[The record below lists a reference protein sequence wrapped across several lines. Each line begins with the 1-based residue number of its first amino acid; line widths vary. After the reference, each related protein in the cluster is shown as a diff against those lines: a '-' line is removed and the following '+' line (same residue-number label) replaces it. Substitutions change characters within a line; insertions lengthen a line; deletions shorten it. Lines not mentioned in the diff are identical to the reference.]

1 MQEILLSLSERVVLP
16 TVMRELHQQLDRLQQ
31 AWPDSRRDAATCRVV
46 ADLGGLQ
53 QVDTSVLALILQLDR
68 QVRTHT
74 AQPLRIRS
82 APQNLR
88 ALARLTSL
96 SSVLEWE

>member
-1 MQEILLSLSERVVLP
+1 MQEIVLSLSERVVLA
-16 TVMRELHQQLDRLQQ
+16 TVMRELHLQRDHLQQ
-31 AWPDSRRDAATCRVV
+31 AWSDSRSDAAACRVV
-46 ADLGGLQ
+46 ADLAGLS

-68 QVRTHT
+68 QVREHT
-74 AQPLRIRS
+74 ARPLRIRS

>member
-1 MQEILLSLSERVVLP
+1 MQEILLSLSERVGLS
-16 TVMRELHQQLDRLQQ
+16 TVMRELDQQLDHLQQ
-31 AWPDSRRDAATCRVV
+31 AWPDSRPDTASCRVV
-46 ADLGGLQ
+46 VDLGGLH

-82 APQNLR
+82 APQALR